1 MSKGILKFRVS
12 VVLFHSMSK
21 LINSHYLL
29 KINGGEIILFSPRE
43 VDIVEMEYTN
53 FYYQKNKLKILI
65 PLKKSSNYL
74 VAYPIW
80 KINSDCN
87 FHSKII
93 QRNILALSSKVFV
106 QNRQLSFSKRSNLKD
121 FATAIFLYSMIG
133 RHRSPL
139 LIVWLRIDLRSE
151 FKYSFLRV
159 MVKWICDVNI

>member
-1 MSKGILKFRVS
+1 MHWK
-12 VVLFHSMSK
+12 
-21 LINSHYLL
+21 N
-29 KINGGEIILFSPRE
+29 PR
-43 VDIVEMEYTN
+43 TR
-53 FYYQKNKLKILI
+53 
-65 PLKKSSNYL
+65 YL

-87 FHSKII
+87 FQSKII
-93 QRNILALSSKVFV
+93 QRNIPALSSKVFV

-151 FKYSFLRV
+151 FRYSFLEGNGKMNMWCEHIKIIRTNADYLIAFLLIWKIRYTYFLAFH
-159 MVKWICDVNI
+159 VK